1 MVPAVRPAPA
11 GQSTAYPRLVASNRV
26 VVWWTHARQ
35 CEFCNYSID
44 VNPINPPL
52 QRLRDQPASAR
63 RRSSSV
69 MNVVESLQKRS
80 TGELSPRQHCRWND
94 VTARHVK
101 SLRMRAV
108 LTGHTGCVNRMAWN
122 ESGTQLV
129 TGIAILK
136 MGFLCNATARSRSG
150 AVPWR
155 SGEGS

>member
-1 MVPAVRPAPA
+1 
-11 GQSTAYPRLVASNRV
+11 
-26 VVWWTHARQ
+26 
-35 CEFCNYSID
+35 
-44 VNPINPPL
+44 
-52 QRLRDQPASAR
+52 
-63 RRSSSV
+63 

-136 MGFLCNATARSRSG
+136 MSFLCNATARSRSE
-150 AVPWR
+150 AAPWR
-155 SGEGS
+155 SWRGHDVLEVWNLLQGLTTGTCRCGASTAWAAKPSIASFDSQPVRVEQNWIDGGCWCAAS